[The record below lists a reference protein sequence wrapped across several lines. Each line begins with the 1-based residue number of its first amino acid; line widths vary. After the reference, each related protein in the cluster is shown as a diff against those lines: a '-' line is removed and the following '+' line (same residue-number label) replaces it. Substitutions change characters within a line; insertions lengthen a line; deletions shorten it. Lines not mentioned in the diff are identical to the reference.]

1 MGRTTLN
8 FIQTRFS
15 FVHSSFWS
23 SWIVIWNCGNKAQYL
38 SQFVCIVFV
47 LIFLPTKSE
56 ITNTKTSFVSTDHNC
71 GFNNTFLLYKRCQM
85 KRNYQHVLS
94 RHLYLYFC
102 IYSNFFP
109 LLRLIRVPYR
119 SNIHILDI
127 KLDVMPIFMPKLA
140 WFVESN
146 WTLAQWKHKIS
157 LTTCY
162 NYKSY
167 KNGKTRDNHVLK
179 MMTTVVSD
187 LNMTVLLFSTI
198 YYSIYKIN
206 LNKTNLKI
214 LFLFFCRASLSLSL
228 NKIDK
233 SR

>member
-1 MGRTTLN
+1 
-8 FIQTRFS
+8 
-15 FVHSSFWS
+15 
-23 SWIVIWNCGNKAQYL
+23 
-38 SQFVCIVFV
+38 
-47 LIFLPTKSE
+47 
-56 ITNTKTSFVSTDHNC
+56 
-71 GFNNTFLLYKRCQM
+71 M

-94 RHLYLYFC
+94 RHLYLLLH
-102 IYSNFFP
+102 ILQFFFLP
-109 LLRLIRVPYR
+109 LLRLIGVPYR

-162 NYKSY
+162 NNKSY

-214 LFLFFCRASLSLSL
+214 LFLFCLFIVVI
-228 NKIDK
+228 K
-233 SR
+233 